1 MSPQLTNETHQQYQT
16 SKSFGVIGMG
26 FIAAITHQ
34 CAFHLVERIM
44 SIKKEGRKWL
54 VDLRLRG

>member
-1 MSPQLTNETHQQYQT
+1 MIDL
-16 SKSFGVIGMG
+16 G
-26 FIAAITHQ
+26 FIIIIMHQ
-34 CAFHLVERIM
+34 CAFRLVERIM